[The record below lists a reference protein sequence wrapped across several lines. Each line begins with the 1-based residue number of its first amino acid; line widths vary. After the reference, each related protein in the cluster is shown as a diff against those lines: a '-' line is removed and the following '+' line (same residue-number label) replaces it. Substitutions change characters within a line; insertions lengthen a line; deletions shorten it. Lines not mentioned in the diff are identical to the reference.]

1 MPSGNLMIDSRSGAS
16 SMVSVLV
23 VPYACPVIADLGH
36 LGSPVGPTL
45 QFGNVIG

>member
-1 MPSGNLMIDSRSGAS
+1 
-16 SMVSVLV
+16 MVSVLV